1 MYNVYV
7 ACILFSCTYGGT
19 YVLRASIQLCF
30 HDFKANIKVVL
41 TTLMTWQTFQGEMRE
56 RKSKRLFFSNS
67 ATDSIISVEITD
79 QHWALLLQLVHNALN
94 LFPNAALLLSS
105 ENYFRVWR

>member
-1 MYNVYV
+1 MVV
-7 ACILFSCTYGGT
+7 
-19 YVLRASIQLCF
+19 

-56 RKSKRLFFSNS
+56 REKERKKEQKVIFSNR

-79 QHWALLLQLVHNALN
+79 QHWALLLQLQCLQRSKVIPKCGLDARYIQFRK
-94 LFPNAALLLSS
+94 LFSRLEQIGTMVSLI
-105 ENYFRVWR
+105 YFRTL

>member
-1 MYNVYV
+1 MISYLYV
-7 ACILFSCTYGGT
+7 ACKLFSCNTCGYT
-19 YVLRASIQLCF
+19 YVLYTNLQASIQLCF

-56 RKSKRLFFSNS
+56 RKKEQKVIFSNR

-79 QHWALLLQLVHNALN
+79 QHWALVVKLKADPQCSKNIQY
-94 LFPNAALLLSS
+94 S
-105 ENYFRVWR
+105 